1 MPQRNKS
8 ALSEMGELDV
18 VMCLTVVKF
27 FLENEFHMNSISLK
41 SIFQKDILSN
51 LEQMEIYL
59 VDQIQEGRET
69 IFALYN

>member
-27 FLENEFHMNSISLK
+27 FLENEFHMKREPSLHCTTENK
-41 SIFQKDILSN
+41 P
-51 LEQMEIYL
+51 
-59 VDQIQEGRET
+59 
-69 IFALYN
+69 

>member
-27 FLENEFHMNSISLK
+27 FLENEFHMKREPSLHCTTENK
-41 SIFQKDILSN
+41 PWGIL
-51 LEQMEIYL
+51 LK
-59 VDQIQEGRET
+59 
-69 IFALYN
+69 ALLFFKIGNKT